1 MRNIVEETYDRLIN
15 KWGSKEYKG
24 IGTINC
30 VPPVDYCEIISR
42 IISLMRNKNDNIKIL
57 IVTDNWKRRTEIV
70 DSLKNHNINIDTIN
84 ILTHTYVNS
93 RYNYSYDISIVVGV
107 NE

>member
-30 VPPVDYCEIISR
+30 VPPCLLYTSDAADE
-42 IISLMRNKNDNIKIL
+42 
-57 IVTDNWKRRTEIV
+57 
-70 DSLKNHNINIDTIN
+70 
-84 ILTHTYVNS
+84 
-93 RYNYSYDISIVVGV
+93 
-107 NE
+107 

>member
-42 IISLMRNKNDNIKIL
+42 IISLMRNKNDNIQMKTIL
-57 IVTDNWKRRTEIV
+57 FLLDQHLQDNQQKWHL
-70 DSLKNHNINIDTIN
+70 LKQ
-84 ILTHTYVNS
+84 
-93 RYNYSYDISIVVGV
+93 R
-107 NE
+107 

>member
-1 MRNIVEETYDRLIN
+1 MRNIVEETYDKLIN

-42 IISLMRNKNDNIKIL
+42 IISLMRNKNDNLKIL

-70 DSLKNHNINIDTIN
+70 DGLKNHNINIDTIN
-84 ILTHTYVNS
+84 KTLT
-93 RYNYSYDISIVVGV
+93 SI
-107 NE
+107 NNTL

>member
-1 MRNIVEETYDRLIN
+1 MKNIVEETYDKLIN

-30 VPPVDYCEIISR
+30 VPPIDYCEIISR

-70 DSLKNHNINIDTIN
+70 DGLKNHNIDRKSTR
-84 ILTHTYVNS
+84 LNS
-93 RYNYSYDISIVVGV
+93 SHSSVSRMPSSA
-107 NE
+107 

>member
-57 IVTDNWKRRTEIV
+57 IAVSYTHLTLPTN
-70 DSLKNHNINIDTIN
+70 SL
-84 ILTHTYVNS
+84 V
-93 RYNYSYDISIVVGV
+93 
-107 NE
+107 

>member
-42 IISLMRNKNDNIKIL
+42 IISLMLSL
-57 IVTDNWKRRTEIV
+57 IHI
-70 DSLKNHNINIDTIN
+70 
-84 ILTHTYVNS
+84 
-93 RYNYSYDISIVVGV
+93 
-107 NE
+107 

>member
-1 MRNIVEETYDRLIN
+1 MKMIWMRNIVEETYDRLIN

-57 IVTDNWKRRTEIV
+57 IVTDNWKEE
-70 DSLKNHNINIDTIN
+70 LKLLMVLKIII
-84 ILTHTYVNS
+84 
-93 RYNYSYDISIVVGV
+93 
-107 NE
+107 

>member
-42 IISLMRNKNDNIKIL
+42 MIILKYLLLQIIGKEELKLLMVLKI
-57 IVTDNWKRRTEIV
+57 II
-70 DSLKNHNINIDTIN
+70 
-84 ILTHTYVNS
+84 
-93 RYNYSYDISIVVGV
+93 
-107 NE
+107 

>member
-30 VPPVDYCEIISR
+30 IPPVDYCEIISR

-70 DSLKNHNINIDTIN
+70 DSLKNHNII
-84 ILTHTYVNS
+84 
-93 RYNYSYDISIVVGV
+93 IVMIFLLLLELMNGIFLVIQFLIMLDL
-107 NE
+107 NL

>member
-42 IISLMRNKNDNIKIL
+42 IISLMRNKNCLLYTCPSPRD
-57 IVTDNWKRRTEIV
+57 KRQ
-70 DSLKNHNINIDTIN
+70 
-84 ILTHTYVNS
+84 S
-93 RYNYSYDISIVVGV
+93 RMPSSA
-107 NE
+107 